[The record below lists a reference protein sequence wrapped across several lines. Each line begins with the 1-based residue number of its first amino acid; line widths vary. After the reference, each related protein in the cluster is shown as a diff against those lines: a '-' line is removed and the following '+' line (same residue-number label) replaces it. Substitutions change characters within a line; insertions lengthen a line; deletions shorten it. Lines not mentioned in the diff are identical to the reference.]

1 MTANPWGRS
10 NHKKTEAQR
19 QMDSI
24 SAGADCFT
32 GEQTGPQPFPGKE
45 VTAFGGTG
53 GQVYKHTHIHGE
65 LLFCSMTRSI
75 VDWFQYPGILFP
87 QVEQKGQTG
96 LKPFFRARCLAPD
109 SLTQILM
116 T

>member
-1 MTANPWGRS
+1 
-10 NHKKTEAQR
+10 
-19 QMDSI
+19 MDSI

-75 VDWFQYPGILFP
+75 VDCFQYPGILFP